1 MEEKLV
7 WQQPGAEQGG
17 IHLAEGR
24 ETERWRGLA
33 GAGALI
39 PITK

>member
-24 ETERWRGLA
+24 ETERCVV
-33 GAGALI
+33 
-39 PITK
+39 